1 MGGEDFLLP
10 LALHC
15 LHGLRCNAARTV
27 WLRSK
32 DTGRCATSLRCSRLA
47 GDAPTRCAQTRRV
60 PFSANRCAARPR
72 PFAAPHR
79 PCRVAV
85 TGVAGAAG
93 QSAAEGSDFY
103 SGVGAVCQTPQPQNR
118 ALNFSTPRSL
128 TNGAPGPARLRRREA
143 QGGRSARALS
153 RVLCDLTHRVCL
165 SGVSAANAASY
176 AMDRLSEHR
185 RAAAQRPA
193 QSGRAG
199 GAVRQALFAV
209 VTAQAGEPAP
219 C

>member
-1 MGGEDFLLP
+1 LGGEDFLLP
-10 LALHC
+10 FALHC
-15 LHGLRCNAARTV
+15 LHGLRCNAASPV

-32 DTGRCATSLRCSRLA
+32 DTGRCATSLRCSRLT

-85 TGVAGAAG
+85 RSVAC
-93 QSAAEGSDFY
+93 AEELRTKGFFDFYFY
-103 SGVGAVCQTPQPQNR
+103 SGAGLQAPQNT

-128 TNGAPGPARLRRREA
+128 PNGAPGPARLRRREA
-143 QGGRSARALS
+143 QGGRSARAQS
-153 RVLCDLTHRVCL
+153 RVLRGLTHRVCL
-165 SGVSAANAASY
+165 SGESAANAASY

-199 GAVRQALFAV
+199 GAVRQALFAE
-209 VTAQAGEPAP
+209 VTAKAGEPRT

>member
-1 MGGEDFLLP
+1 LGGEDFLLP
-10 LALHC
+10 FALHC
-15 LHGLRCNAARTV
+15 LHGLRCNAARPV

-32 DTGRCATSLRCSRLA
+32 DTGRGATSLRCSRLA
-47 GDAPTRCAQTRRV
+47 GGAPTRCAQTRRA

-85 TGVAGAAG
+85 TGVACAER
-93 QSAAEGSDFY
+93 QSAKGFFDFY
-103 SGVGAVCQTPQPQNR
+103 FGTESQTPQNNSVVFLTPQ
-118 ALNFSTPRSL
+118 SL
-128 TNGAPGPARLRRREA
+128 PNGAPGPARLRRREA
-143 QGGRSARALS
+143 QGGRSARAQS
-153 RVLCDLTHRVCL
+153 RVLRGLTHRVCL
-165 SGVSAANAASY
+165 SGESAANAASY

-199 GAVRQALFAV
+199 GAIRQAFCAE
-209 VTAQAGEPAP
+209 VTGHAGESGT